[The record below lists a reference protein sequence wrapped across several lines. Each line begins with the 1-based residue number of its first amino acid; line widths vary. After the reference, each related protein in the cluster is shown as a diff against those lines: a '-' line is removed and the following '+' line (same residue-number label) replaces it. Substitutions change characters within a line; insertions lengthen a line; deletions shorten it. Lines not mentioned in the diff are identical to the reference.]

1 MPAHELADPGSRPQ
15 GREGCGA
22 LWQEQGRLCSGV
34 YADGPWRLS
43 VLVWLARRIEFAQ
56 PSALGPCANQ
66 SRTS

>member
-15 GREGCGA
+15 SREGGGV
-22 LWQEQGRLCSGV
+22 LWQDRDVFAQGCMQN
-34 YADGPWRLS
+34 GPWLLS